1 MPQDYVYRTRVL
13 TTRERWGVVVFAAVS
28 LTTIGLFIYGL
39 LLLVK
44 DFY

>member
-1 MPQDYVYRTRVL
+1 MPQDYVYRKRVL
-13 TTRERWGVVVFAAVS
+13 TTREKWGVVVFAAVS
-28 LTTIGLFIYGL
+28 LTATSLFIYGL